1 MTETEQED
9 ITMTKALL
17 AVGLLATPF
26 TFSTRQLP
34 ATTRPEPDDP
44 RLRLI
49 WQYFADR
56 DCPLRDSAADFV
68 VAADQNQLDW
78 RLLPSISMIESSGGK
93 DYRNNNVFGWDSC
106 REAFPSV
113 QAGIH
118 FVASKLAKS
127 KLYKG
132 KNVDQKLLTYNPQP
146 DYAPRVKAVMRAFG
160 PADRPRPAMN

>member
-1 MTETEQED
+1 
-9 ITMTKALL
+9 MTKTLL
-17 AVGLLATPF
+17 VAGLMAMPVTVNIL
-26 TFSTRQLP
+26 QP
-34 ATTRPEPDDP
+34 ARTAQTVPEDP

-56 DCPLRDSAADFV
+56 DCPLRDSAAEFL
-68 VAADQNQLDW
+68 VAADQNELDW

-106 REAFPSV
+106 RESFPSV

-127 KLYKG
+127 RLYKG
-132 KNVDQKLLTYNPQP
+132 KNLDEKLFTYNPQP
-146 DYAPRVKAVMRAFG
+146 DYRYRVKAVMRALG
-160 PADRPRPAMN
+160 PARQSRRAID